1 MTSNANASQQF
12 YLDQGYLH
20 LKQALSHNDLESITK
35 CVKQAV
41 DQHANKLLDD
51 GKITNAYVDESFER
65 RLAAIYEN
73 NDIGLRGWYPFTREQ
88 ELYDL
93 IVHPVITKHLES
105 LLGPAFSWMGG
116 YHLRP
121 KLPESSLMSF
131 PWHQDSQYYGAPT
144 QYTHLITVWIPLVDV
159 NEENGCLWVIPA
171 SHKWGLLHGER
182 GKDLNMRTKENVEEK
197 GEPIPLPM
205 KVGDVL
211 FLSNLTFHSSRPN
224 QSNTVRW
231 SIDIRYCPN
240 PEKILLSP
248 QEKYGYEFYFEKV
261 TGDGKHPIS
270 LTEGKADLTYE
281 EWSQQVVMEKP

>member
-1 MTSNANASQQF
+1 MTTSAIDLKHF
-12 YLDQGYLH
+12 YLDHGYLH
-20 LKQALSHNDLESITK
+20 LKQALSRNDLEPIKT
-35 CVKQAV
+35 CVSKAV
-41 DQHANKLLDD
+41 DQHADGLFDQ
-51 GKITNAYVDESFER
+51 GKITNKYVDESFER
-65 RLAAIYEN
+65 RLAAIHED
-73 NDIGLRGWYPFTREQ
+73 NDIGLRGWYPFTQEK

-93 IVHPVITKHLES
+93 IVHPITTKNLEHI
-105 LLGPAFSWMGG
+105 LGPAFCWMGG

-144 QYTHLITVWIPLVDV
+144 QYIHLVTVWIPLVDV

-182 GKDLNMRTKENVEEK
+182 GEDLNMRTKEDVEKK

-224 QSNTVRW
+224 RSNKVRW
-231 SIDIRYCPN
+231 SIDMRYCPT
-240 PEKILLSP
+240 PEKQLLSP
-248 QEKYGYEFYFEKV
+248 QEKHGYEFYFDKV
-261 TGDGKHPIS
+261 TKDGKQGIP
-270 LTEGKADLTYE
+270 LTDGKADLSYE
-281 EWSQQVVMEKP
+281 EWSQQVVVENA